1 VPIRINRVYTRTGD
15 RGQTRLVGG
24 AAVRKDSP
32 RVEAYGTVDELNSV
46 LGLAR
51 TWNERALSGP
61 SEKEV
66 AARREL
72 DEILKRLQNELFDL
86 GSELATPPEGVWPGM
101 LRIADDEVTAL
112 ERCIDRCQKD
122 LAPLKSFILPGGD
135 EVSAF
140 LHQARTVCRR
150 AERRLLVLM
159 DAEDVGTGPLR
170 YLNRLSDLLFVLARW
185 VSFHTGAPEYLWEH
199 GLHLE
204 KKPAAAKTASAPARK
219 AARPLADEDAVR
231 ARAPKPKPKPKPK
244 EKPRARNTRK
254 SR

>member
-24 AAVRKDSP
+24 AAVRKDHS

-51 TWNERALSGP
+51 TWNERAPAEPSRSGA
-61 SEKEV
+61 
-66 AARREL
+66 AARRDL

-86 GSELATPPEGVWPGM
+86 GSELATPPDGVWPGM
-101 LRIADDEVTAL
+101 LRIADAEVTAL

-159 DAEDVGTGPLR
+159 DEEDVGTGPLR

-204 KKPAAAKTASAPARK
+204 KKPAAPKAASAPASKTAPR
-219 AARPLADEDAVR
+219 LADEKAAG
-231 ARAPKPKPKPKPK
+231 ARAAK
-244 EKPRARNTRK
+244 EKPRAGNARKTRK
-254 SR
+254 IR